1 MSRGGEVTTMFG
13 IAVAGFRFTNLCQSM
28 LDSNKHKRFSDFWSV
43 HCHLTVLHFVWY
55 ACVLLKLKA
64 LTIHVNILHMDAC
77 VSACA
82 CVYLRRASFHVKLSG
97 DDALLVENSRH
108 LVHLTTLHCL
118 HQPIIILVP
127 VCVLS
132 MMIANYQT
140 FLTKQLCISPRLYLV

>member
-1 MSRGGEVTTMFG
+1 MST
-13 IAVAGFRFTNLCQSM
+13 
-28 LDSNKHKRFSDFWSV
+28 
-43 HCHLTVLHFVWY
+43 HCTWMHVCLH
-55 ACVLLKLKA
+55 
-64 LTIHVNILHMDAC
+64 TD
-77 VSACA
+77 ACA

-108 LVHLTTLHCL
+108 LVHLATLHCL

-140 FLTKQLCISPRLYLV
+140 FLTKQLYISPRLYLV